1 MTGKG
6 TPRPGN
12 GGPRPGA
19 GRPRKEV
26 LKAKQPGPVRAAED
40 AFRDALPELAKVA
53 LELALKHKDQKMVV
67 YCINRALGAP
77 TQTVD
82 LDVQRAA
89 ARLAAAIGA
98 DEQFLIRRAQQLASE
113 NSEAVAQ

>member
-1 MTGKG
+1 MAAKG
-6 TPRPGN
+6 GR
-12 GGPRPGA
+12 RPGA
-19 GRPRKEV
+19 GRPRKED
-26 LKAKQPGPVRAAED
+26 AKRRQPGPVRVAEE

-77 TQTVD
+77 MQPID
-82 LDVQRAA
+82 LEVTRAA

-98 DEQFLIRRAQQLASE
+98 DAEFLIRRAEQLAAE
-113 NSEAVAQ
+113 NADAVAQ

>member
-1 MTGKG
+1 MAGKG
-6 TPRPGN
+6 SPRPGN
-12 GGPRPGA
+12 GGRRPGA

-53 LELALKHKDQKMVV
+53 LEAALKDKDRKMIV

-77 TQTVD
+77 AQNID
-82 LDVQRAA
+82 IDVRRAA
-89 ARLAAAIGA
+89 DRIAASIGA
-98 DEQFLIRRAQQLASE
+98 DAEFLIRRAQQLAEE
-113 NSEAVAQ
+113 NAEAQAQ

>member
-1 MTGKG
+1 MKPKG
-6 TPRPGN
+6 GR
-12 GGPRPGA
+12 RPGA

-26 LKAKQPGPVRAAED
+26 LKARQLGPVRAAED

-53 LELALKHKDQKMVV
+53 LDLALNAKDRKMVV

-77 TQTVD
+77 TQPID

-89 ARLAAAIGA
+89 DRLAAAIGA
-98 DEQFLIRRAQQLASE
+98 DSEFLIRRAQQLAAE
-113 NSEAVAQ
+113 NSDAVAQ

>member
-1 MTGKG
+1 MAGTGG
-6 TPRPGN
+6 R
-12 GGPRPGA
+12 RPGA

-26 LKAKQPGPVRAAED
+26 LKARQPGPVRAAED

-53 LELALKHKDQKMVV
+53 LELALKSKDKQMVM
-67 YCINRALGAP
+67 YCLNRALGAP
-77 TQTVD
+77 TQPID
-82 LDVQRAA
+82 LEVNRAA

-98 DEQFLIRRAQQLASE
+98 DPEFLIRRAQQLASE